1 MTLTDAA
8 GVTDLVLADLQSIGG
23 TLRVSGNEALQN
35 VSLGQLESAGNQDS
49 GIGGLIIRENKA
61 LETVGLGSL
70 EDVYGGLTLEGGFR
84 FVNPIASPSLH
95 YLFRPWTDDRNPPPP
110 LYSLSISSLKDVSG
124 DTSMTGAKLPC
135 GLMNRLAADGD
146 FEGAYSC
153 SNGGHGGLS
162 PGAKAGVAIGVI
174 IAVLLIGLGIWLFF
188 FRRRQATAAA
198 MDEESHNE
206 KTEGYSYAKGD
217 TTPETTRK
225 WGMRIPRK
233 PFPSKHPE
241 TVARPKPVDMLD
253 GRMILEAPT
262 GVRSP
267 TVHELDAGPQSR
279 HQIPINHE

>member
-1 MTLTDAA
+1 
-8 GVTDLVLADLQSIGG
+8 
-23 TLRVSGNEALQN
+23 
-35 VSLGQLESAGNQDS
+35 
-49 GIGGLIIRENKA
+49 
-61 LETVGLGSL
+61 
-70 EDVYGGLTLEGGFR
+70 
-84 FVNPIASPSLH
+84 
-95 YLFRPWTDDRNPPPP
+95 
-110 LYSLSISSLKDVSG
+110 
-124 DTSMTGAKLPC
+124 MTGAKLPC

-153 SNGGHGGLS
+153 SNGGHEGLS
-162 PGAKAGVAIGVI
+162 AGAKAGVAIGVI
-174 IAVLLIGLGIWLFF
+174 IAVLLIGLGIWLLFVL
-188 FRRRQATAAA
+188 RRRRAAAAAA
-198 MDEESHNE
+198 MDEESHSE
-206 KTEGYSYAKGD
+206 KTGGYSYAKGY
-217 TTPETTRK
+217 TTPETTGG